1 MEENERSG
9 GSQTA
14 KREGGERR
22 EEERRRREKKGGKRE
37 GFGTAISPHNSEA
50 AGRVEVTEVASVGV
64 SDAREKV
71 GDQRTAP
78 MQYTLRRRA
87 ESREMRRQHAGER
100 W

>member
-1 MEENERSG
+1 M
-9 GSQTA
+9 
-14 KREGGERR
+14 
-22 EEERRRREKKGGKRE
+22 
-37 GFGTAISPHNSEA
+37 
-50 AGRVEVTEVASVGV
+50 TEVASVGV

-78 MQYTLRRRA
+78 MQYTLWRRA

>member
-1 MEENERSG
+1 LEENERSG

-64 SDAREKV
+64 SNAREGGGPENSAYAV
-71 GDQRTAP
+71 HLAAACRIEGNETA
-78 MQYTLRRRA
+78 A
-87 ESREMRRQHAGER
+87 C
-100 W
+100 